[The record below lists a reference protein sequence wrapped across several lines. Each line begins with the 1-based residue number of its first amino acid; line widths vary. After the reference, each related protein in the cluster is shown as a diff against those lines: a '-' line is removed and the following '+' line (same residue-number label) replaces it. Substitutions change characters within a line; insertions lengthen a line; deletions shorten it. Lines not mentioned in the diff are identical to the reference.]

1 MKTIMVMELQTLIAQ
16 NVRKMLNDKGLA
28 QAYIAYN
35 SEYGEGKV
43 SKILNG
49 EQKMTISDL
58 SLFARVLSVREIDIL
73 TYPDVYVPVNAADP
87 EPVEAVLQ
95 IKLKKDKKDQVLK
108 LVFGDNNIEIL
119 NK

>member
-1 MKTIMVMELQTLIAQ
+1 MTLQEIISQ
-16 NVRKMLNDKGLA
+16 NIRKILNDRGLA
-28 QAYIAYN
+28 QAVIAHN
-35 SEYGEGKV
+35 SDYSEGKV

-49 EQKMTISDL
+49 EQKMTIEDL
-58 SLFARVLSVREIDIL
+58 SVFAKTLSLKEIDIL
-73 TYPDVYVPVNAADP
+73 TYPDVYYKKEDCVQGADP
-87 EPVEAVLQ
+87 IDAILQ